1 MIEAF
6 PKANYQR
13 EIPQE
18 QSGALVWL
26 KRLHLQ
32 LDAETFAND
41 AVYLAGGCIRDSVHG
56 VLYKDV
62 DVVILCDGGNWF
74 SDDIESYIERY
85 CRKVGL
91 TVKADYIG
99 YGEDYG
105 LRGLVRVCSTEHNAT
120 GMKVDLLF
128 YGCNNVQEVL
138 DGFDFNINQYYLGTD
153 WREGRV
159 VSRLMYSSNVG
170 PEQKLAQVRTTE
182 EGTLRWADRLS
193 RMQQKAREFGWEV
206 L

>member
-120 GMKVDLLF
+120 GMKVD
-128 YGCNNVQEVL
+128 
-138 DGFDFNINQYYLGTD
+138 YLGTD
-153 WREGRV
+153 WREDRV